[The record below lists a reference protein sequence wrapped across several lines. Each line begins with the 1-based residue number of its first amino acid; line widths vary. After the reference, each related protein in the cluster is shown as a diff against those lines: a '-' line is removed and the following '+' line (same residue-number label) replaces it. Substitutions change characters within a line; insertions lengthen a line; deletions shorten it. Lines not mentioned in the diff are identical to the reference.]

1 MKGLHTFINAVNKTN
16 VFVGKLMV
24 GVTLFA
30 VLVITFEVV
39 MRYVFGKPT
48 NWGHETM
55 TLMFAIFYCAAA
67 GYCHYYRAHVRVDVI
82 YASRSQRTKAW
93 MDLFTSIFFFLF
105 VGVFLYTSWNFYWSS
120 QTMLGGAKIFGIEVP
135 GEVSFTDWGPPYY
148 PVKFMMPLGG
158 LLLLLQG
165 VVWLIRDIHLA
176 FTGREM
182 K

>member
-1 MKGLHTFINAVNKTN
+1 MKGLKTFMDVVNKTN

-30 VLVITFEVV
+30 VFVITFEVV

-55 TLMFAIFYCAAA
+55 TLMFAIFYCSAA

-82 YASRSQRTKAW
+82 YATRSLRTRAY
-93 MDLFTSIFFFLF
+93 MDLFTSVFFFLF

-120 QTMLGGAKIFGIEVP
+120 QTMLSGGKVFGIEVP
-135 GEVSFTDWGPPYY
+135 GEVSFTDWAPPYY

-158 LLLLLQG
+158 FLLLLQG
-165 VVWLIRDIHLA
+165 IVWLIRDLHIA

>member
-1 MKGLHTFINAVNKTN
+1 MDRLKTFIMAVNKTN

-30 VLVITFEVV
+30 VFVITFEVV
-39 MRYVFGKPT
+39 MRYVFHMPT

-55 TLMFAIFYCAAA
+55 ILMFAIFYCAAA

-82 YASRSQRTKAW
+82 YATRSLRTKAIL
-93 MDLFTSIFFFLF
+93 DIITSVFFFLF
-105 VGVFLYTSWNFYWSS
+105 VGVFTYTSWNFYWSS
-120 QTMLGGAKIFGIEVP
+120 QTMQAGAKILGIVIP
-135 GEVSFTDWGPPYY
+135 GEVSFTDWAPPYY

-158 LLLLLQG
+158 FLLLLQG
-165 VVWLIRDIHLA
+165 IVWLIRDIHVVA
-176 FTGREM
+176 TGEEM